1 MKRKSITIM
10 LVLLG
15 SLLLAGGLT
24 GCSQGKI
31 KFQEGQHVANDA
43 YPETFNTLSYID
55 PRFEL
60 HIQDE
65 LYDEETARALV
76 DVVLADVEALFSTF
90 DAGEMP
96 VIYLIRQTPTEE
108 ILAGDGAIYC
118 TPDDVTDG
126 SYRSELVKAYLDIT
140 EPWKVIGAQGVA
152 FGEEVDQE
160 ALITYYSDET
170 NLTTL
175 SLFAAH
181 FVDTLSFN
189 IPQGIIQD
197 TAVSFSDFL
206 LSQYGV
212 DAFLGC
218 TANDGY
224 RQAWLDSLG
233 LSMDYQPAYDLGFLD
248 GAVYTSSEAY
258 PLTIT
263 TANRV
268 YSFAGDFAENPG
280 TIMYLLSYYHEGMNT
295 VMAYIAA
302 NAPEHAPEILTS
314 WEDSLS
320 IYFRTDIHGSFI
332 DISGKELNIGYV
344 SLRELF
350 NRTFNYL
357 IPEADRELEIWK
369 TFGIA
374 DFLFAMA
381 EVPDVSFYSYF
392 LATPDDSWED
402 DRQFLL
408 MAQDYYFARKA
419 EPDGLKDF
427 DFGLS
432 YEAMA
437 FVTLSNPDLELHNRY
452 FSYSI
457 AQFTGSERKYDP
469 YPGNTLN
476 YPEAYFF
483 TKYLVETYGL
493 DTMLTYCLS
502 NYATLLFEN
511 TFGVSYNE
519 AYSGFQVA
527 YAISE

>member
-1 MKRKSITIM
+1 MKRSSIHTIFI
-10 LVLLG
+10 LLG
-15 SLLLAGGLT
+15 SVLITGILT
-24 GCSQGKI
+24 GCSQAKVE
-31 KFQEGQHVANDA
+31 FQEEQHVGDTT
-43 YPETFNTLSYID
+43 YPETFNTFSYID
-55 PRFEL
+55 PLFEL

-65 LYDEETARALV
+65 LFDDESSRELI
-76 DVVLADVEALFSTF
+76 DVVLADTEAISSTF
-90 DAGEMP
+90 GSGAAPSTYIVQE
-96 VIYLIRQTPTEE
+96 TPTEE
-108 ILAGDGAIYC
+108 IVAGDGEIYC

-126 SYRSELVKAYLDIT
+126 SYRRELVKAYLEIT
-140 EPWKVIGAQGVA
+140 EPWKIAGAYGLV
-152 FGEEVDQE
+152 FGDEVDNE
-160 ALITYYSDET
+160 ALASYYSDE
-170 NLTTL
+170 NNFPTL
-175 SLFAAH
+175 SLFAAY
-181 FVDTLSFN
+181 FIGDLSFSV
-189 IPQGIIQD
+189 PQTIIQD
-197 TAVSFSDFL
+197 TATSFTDFL
-206 LSQYGV
+206 LSEYDV
-212 DAFLGC
+212 NTFLGC
-218 TANDGY
+218 TSNDGY
-224 RQAWLDSLG
+224 RQAWLNSLG
-233 LSMDYQPAYDLGFLD
+233 IAIAYQPAYNLEFLD

-258 PLTIT
+258 PLIIT
-263 TANRV
+263 TDNRV
-268 YSFAGDFAENPG
+268 YSFAGDFAEDPEI
-280 TIMYLLSYYHEGMNT
+280 IMYLLSYYQEGMNK

-302 NAPEHAPEILTS
+302 NAPEHAPEILAS
-314 WEDSLS
+314 SEAPLS
-320 IYFRTDIHGSFI
+320 IYFRTDTHGSFI
-332 DISGKELNIGYV
+332 DISGKELNIGYA

-381 EVPDVSFYSYF
+381 EVPDTGFYSYF
-392 LATPDDSWED
+392 LSTPDESWED

-408 MAQDYYFARKA
+408 MAQDYYYARKA
-419 EPDGLKDF
+419 APSDLKDF
-427 DFGLS
+427 DFGLC

-502 NYATLLFEN
+502 NYSTLLFKN

-519 AYSGFQVA
+519 AYSDFRA
-527 YAISE
+527 AFIISE